1 MIVMTM
7 FLVDITIENKPTIR
21 DPEGEVIE
29 KDLVVRNGYQQI
41 RGVRTAKLLKLKLEA
56 ENETAAKEITAK
68 MCDDLRIYNP
78 LVSMCSISVRVSD

>member
-29 KDLVVRNGYQQI
+29 KDLMVRNGYQQI

-78 LVSMCSISVRVSD
+78 LVSTYSISVRVSD